1 MNDELTTSELGR
13 CLGVSQPTVVKYTE
27 TDLSYF
33 YRRAQS
39 KGYKL
44 NGKIYF
50 NSKKTATKIRWT
62 LKQEV

>member
-33 YRRAQS
+33 YRRAES

-44 NGKIYF
+44 SGKIYL
-50 NSKKTATKIRWT
+50 NCKKTATKIRWT